1 MRLLGSIEARLL
13 PAEWQRNLRVRRLRE
28 TAARTRPLN
37 VVLGAG
43 TTSYPGWVATDGDV
57 LDITSPNDW
66 ALLFEPE
73 SIDRL
78 LAEHVIEH
86 LSEERARNALTA
98 CYRYLKAGGL
108 LRVAVPDGNR
118 RDPAYVAEAS
128 PPKDGHQ
135 ALYNIDSLAQLLRE
149 SGFETTPLEY
159 FDENEE
165 FRAIP
170 WDERDG
176 LIQRSVRFDHQ
187 TDFQRGS
194 LYYTSVIIDARKP
207 QAR

>member
-1 MRLLGSIEARLL
+1 MTLLQSIEARLL
-13 PAEWQRNLRVRRLRE
+13 PADWQRNLRAKRLRE
-28 TAARTRPLN
+28 TAARSRPLN

-43 TTSYPGWVATDGDV
+43 TTSFPGWVGTDGDV

-66 ALLFEPE
+66 ARLFEPE

-78 LAEHVIEH
+78 LAEHVLEH
-86 LSEERARNALTA
+86 LSEAGARHALTA
-98 CYRYLKAGGL
+98 CYRYLKPGGV
-108 LRVAVPDGNR
+108 LRIAVPDGNR

-135 ALYNIDSLAQLLRE
+135 ALYNVDSLTRLLRE
-149 SGFETTPLEY
+149 CGFETTPLEY

-165 FRAIP
+165 FQAIP

-194 LYYTSVIIDARKP
+194 LYYTSLIIDARKP
-207 QAR
+207 PAR

>member
-1 MRLLGSIEARLL
+1 MKLLGSIEARVL

-28 TAARTRPLN
+28 AAARSRPLN
-37 VVLGAG
+37 VILGAG

-66 ALLFEPE
+66 ARLFEPE